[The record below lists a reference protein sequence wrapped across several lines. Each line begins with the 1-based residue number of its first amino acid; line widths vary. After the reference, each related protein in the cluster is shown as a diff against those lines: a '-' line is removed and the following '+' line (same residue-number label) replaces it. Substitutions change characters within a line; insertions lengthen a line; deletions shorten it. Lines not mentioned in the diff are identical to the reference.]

1 MINGKEEGGF
11 YEKERK
17 GKEKAQSA
25 RRGDLFSFFVT
36 TLTLFCDGRPE
47 DGRCGGNRVALGRA
61 GVGAGPLRC
70 SFEGLRTASPQ
81 GQG

>member
-1 MINGKEEGGF
+1 MTTGDKFLEG
-11 YEKERK
+11 EKRIILLPQKCAK
-17 GKEKAQSA
+17 GRS
-25 RRGDLFSFFVT
+25 LFFFVT
-36 TLTLFCDGRPE
+36 TLTLFCQDDGRPE

-70 SFEGLRTASPQ
+70 SFEGFRTASPQ